1 MFLILPTEQGE
12 EAFEGL
18 EAKLPS
24 LNFEQIFDAM
34 EVVFGDVLL
43 PRMEIE
49 FSANL
54 GPHLAQIGHLKVN
67 HPALYLFFLSLGI
80 RKMFSGNPSEDFSPI
95 TDSWEQLRLDT
106 LQHKAV
112 LRVGLWIPHPAPLG
126 FLWTILIFLQI
137 S

>member
-67 HPALYLFFLSLGI
+67 HPALYLFFFVFRNQENVLWKSI
-80 RKMFSGNPSEDFSPI
+80 RRFFPNN
-95 TDSWEQLRLDT
+95 
-106 LQHKAV
+106 
-112 LRVGLWIPHPAPLG
+112 
-126 FLWTILIFLQI
+126 
-137 S
+137 